1 MFSVLQS
8 YKISIALSF
17 VVRFKGCT
25 TKTMQVF
32 TQKRN
37 PITGSTEWELQHE
50 NYDYH
55 QEIARSGFADML
67 HDKERNQKYYRALR
81 LAIKKMHSEGKK
93 ANVLDIGTGTGLLSI
108 MAAKCGAD
116 SIVACEAF
124 KPMAECCLKILQRNN
139 VADKI
144 TLIPKRS
151 TDIIVGENGDMKEKA
166 NILVTEV
173 FDTEL
178 IGEGALSTFTH
189 AHEHLLENDCIVVPD
204 SAVIYAQVVECP
216 TMQKWNKLNDL
227 ADEDL
232 DIILRTP
239 QKMKDCA
246 GSAAVHDIQLSQLP
260 RKAFR
265 ELSEQIPV
273 FYYDWSGKTPID
285 LKKTVRQEF
294 TVTNTGKAQMVF
306 MWWELNMDTEDSKIC
321 KITRTPKQKNL
332 RYPAKLFPLPS
343 GTTRA
348 SKHDAPVAARRK
360 IVLSCAPWWCHT
372 DTDLSSE
379 RPQDTLPWRDHWMQ
393 AVYYLPQ
400 ELTVQKDTE
409 VTLISCQ
416 DEYSLWFYLEDGKT
430 KHKHY
435 KRPVCECGVHMTLS
449 RTHVSYLNDGK
460 RSKKFLARL
469 KEELVR
475 DAVVLDLNG
484 SSLLGLAAAKLGA
497 KHVFILEDKSLN
509 IGILYDYMKE
519 NFLENVTIVSDVSDD
534 ILKEVTN
541 VTCDPNFSNAILPWE
556 NLKVAY
562 LLHKYRSKL
571 RDIVSIIPEGCEFWA
586 MPVEFLDLH
595 KIRVP
600 LEVCEGIDMT
610 IFDQLVESS
619 RILSD
624 VEIEAQ
630 PLWEYPCT
638 CRGLPRKLLALDFQ
652 DLKPKLATD
661 GVNSFTDVET
671 DERQPMNGFAVWMSW
686 SVGGKPV
693 SCGPT
698 EWPSV
703 GARVDWDS
711 HTRQAVKILKYPRE
725 VSGDDK
731 WNYQI
736 VTDLDKGLFNI
747 TIDLEN

>member
-1 MFSVLQS
+1 
-8 YKISIALSF
+8 
-17 VVRFKGCT
+17 
-25 TKTMQVF
+25 MQVF

-93 ANVLDIGTGTGLLSI
+93 ANVLDIDTHFQYYRALRLAIKKMHSEGKKANVLDIGTGTGLLSI

-124 KPMAECCLKILQRNN
+124 KPMAECCIKILQHNN

-144 TLIPKRS
+144 TVIQKRS
-151 TDIIVGENGDMKEKA
+151 TDIVVGENGDMKEKA

-189 AHEHLLENDCIVVPD
+189 AHEHLLEKDCIVVPD

-227 ADEDL
+227 ADDDL

-285 LKKTVRQEF
+285 LKKTVKQEF

-306 MWWELNMDTEDSKIC
+306 MWWELNMDTE
-321 KITRTPKQKNL
+321 
-332 RYPAKLFPLPS
+332 
-343 GTTRA
+343 G
-348 SKHDAPVAARRK
+348 K
-360 IVLSCAPWWCHT
+360 IVLSCAPWWCHP
-372 DTDLSSE
+372 DADLSSE
-379 RPQDTLPWRDHWMQ
+379 RPQDTIPWRDHWMQ

-400 ELTVQKDTE
+400 ELTVHKDTE

-416 DEYSLWFYLEDGKT
+416 DEYSLWFYLEDEKT

-435 KRPVCECGVHMTLS
+435 KRPVCECGVHMTFS

-460 RSKKFLARL
+460 RSKKLLARL
-469 KEELVR
+469 KEELVK
-475 DAVVLDLNG
+475 DSVVLDLNG
-484 SSLLGLAAAKLGA
+484 STLLGLAAAKLGA
-497 KHVFILEDKSLN
+497 KHVFILEDKKFN
-509 IGILYDYMKE
+509 IGILHDYMKE
-519 NFLENVTIVSDVSDD
+519 NFLENVTIVADVGDD
-534 ILKEVTN
+534 ILKDVTN
-541 VTCDPNFSNAILPWE
+541 VICDPNFSDAILPWE

-571 RDIVSIIPEGCEFWA
+571 RDTVSIIPEACEFWA

-600 LEVCEGIDMT
+600 LKVCEGIDMT

-619 RILSD
+619 RVLSD

-638 CRGLPRKLLALDFQ
+638 CRGIPRKLLALDFHN
-652 DLKPKLATD
+652 LKPKLATD
-661 GVNSFTDVET
+661 GVNTFTDVES
-671 DERQPMNGFAVWMSW
+671 DERQPMNGFVVWTCW
-686 SVGGKPV
+686 SVGGKVV

-698 EWPSV
+698 EWPEV
-703 GARVDWDS
+703 GARLDWDP
-711 HTRQAVKILKYPRE
+711 HTRQAVKILKYSRE

-736 VTDLDKGLFNI
+736 VTDLDEGLFNI

>member
-1 MFSVLQS
+1 MFKVLQT
-8 YKISIALSF
+8 YKSSTSIALSF
-17 VVRFKGCT
+17 VVRFRRCT

-124 KPMAECCLKILQRNN
+124 KPMAECCIKILQRNN

-144 TLIPKRS
+144 TVIQKRS
-151 TDIIVGENGDMKEKA
+151 TDIVVGENGDMKEKA

-189 AHEHLLENDCIVVPD
+189 AHEHLLEKDCIVVPD

-227 ADEDL
+227 ADDDL

-246 GSAAVHDIQLSQLP
+246 GSAAVHDILLSQLP

-285 LKKTVRQEF
+285 LKKTVKQEF

-306 MWWELNMDTEDSKIC
+306 MWWELNMDTE
-321 KITRTPKQKNL
+321 
-332 RYPAKLFPLPS
+332 
-343 GTTRA
+343 G
-348 SKHDAPVAARRK
+348 K
-360 IVLSCAPWWCHT
+360 IVLSCAPWWCHP
-372 DTDLSSE
+372 DADLSSE
-379 RPQDTLPWRDHWMQ
+379 RPQDTIPWRDHWMQ

-400 ELTVQKDTE
+400 ELTVHKDTE

-416 DEYSLWFYLEDGKT
+416 DEYSLWFYLEDEKT

-435 KRPVCECGVHMTLS
+435 KRPVCECGVHMTFS

-460 RSKKFLARL
+460 RSKKLLARL
-469 KEELVR
+469 KEELVK
-475 DAVVLDLNG
+475 DSVVLDLNG
-484 SSLLGLAAAKLGA
+484 STLLGLAAAKLGA
-497 KHVFILEDKSLN
+497 KHVFILEDKKFN
-509 IGILYDYMKE
+509 IGILHDYMKE
-519 NFLENVTIVSDVSDD
+519 NFLENVTIIADVGDD
-534 ILKEVTN
+534 ILKDVTN
-541 VTCDPNFSNAILPWE
+541 VICDPNFSDAILPWE

-571 RDIVSIIPEGCEFWA
+571 RDTVSIIPEGCEFWA

-600 LEVCEGIDMT
+600 LKVCEGIDVT

-619 RILSD
+619 RVLSD

-638 CRGLPRKLLALDFQ
+638 CRGIPRKLLALDFHN
-652 DLKPKLATD
+652 LKPKLATD
-661 GVNSFTDVET
+661 GVNTFTDVES
-671 DERQPMNGFAVWMSW
+671 DERQPMNGFVVWTCW
-686 SVGGKPV
+686 SVGGKVV

-698 EWPSV
+698 EWPAV
-703 GARVDWDS
+703 GARLDWDP
-711 HTRQAVKILKYPRE
+711 HTRQAVKILKYSRE

-736 VTDLDKGLFNI
+736 VTDLDEGLFNI

>member
-1 MFSVLQS
+1 MFTVLHS
-8 YKISIALSF
+8 YKSSISLSF
-17 VVRFKGCT
+17 VIRFRSCT
-25 TKTMQVF
+25 AKTMQVF
-32 TQKRN
+32 TQNRN
-37 PITGSTEWELQHE
+37 PITGSTDWELQPE

-81 LAIKKMHSEGKK
+81 LAIKKMHNDGKK

-124 KPMAECCLKILQRNN
+124 KPMAECCIKILQRNN

-144 TLIPKRS
+144 TVIPKRS
-151 TDIIVGENGDMKEKA
+151 TDIVVGENGDMKEKA

-178 IGEGALSTFTH
+178 IGEGALATFTH
-189 AHEHLLENDCIVVPD
+189 AHKYLLEEDCIVVPD

-246 GSAAVHDIQLSQLP
+246 GSAAVHDVQLSQLP

-273 FYYDWSGKTPID
+273 FYYDWSGKSPID
-285 LKKTVRQEF
+285 LKKTVKQEF

-306 MWWELNMDTEDSKIC
+306 MWWELNMDTE
-321 KITRTPKQKNL
+321 
-332 RYPAKLFPLPS
+332 
-343 GTTRA
+343 G
-348 SKHDAPVAARRK
+348 K
-360 IVLSCAPWWCHT
+360 IVLSCAPWWCHP
-372 DTDLSSE
+372 DADLSSE
-379 RPQDTLPWRDHWMQ
+379 RPQDTIPWRDHWMQ
-393 AVYYLPQ
+393 AIYYLPQ
-400 ELTVQKDTE
+400 ELTVHKDTE
-409 VTLISCQ
+409 LTLISCQ
-416 DEYSLWFYLEDGKT
+416 DEYSLWFYLEDQKT
-430 KHKHY
+430 RY
-435 KRPVCECGVHMTLS
+435 KNYQRPVCECGVHMALS

-460 RSKKFLARL
+460 RSKKLLARL

-475 DAVVLDLNG
+475 DAIVLDLNG
-484 SSLLGLAAAKLGA
+484 STLLGLAAAKLGA
-497 KHVFILEDKSLN
+497 KHVFILEDNKFN
-509 IGILYDYMKE
+509 IGILHDYMKE
-519 NFLENVTIVSDVSDD
+519 NFLENVTIVGEVSDH

-541 VTCDPNFSNAILPWE
+541 VTCDPNFSNTISPWE
-556 NLKVAY
+556 NLKIAY
-562 LLHKYRSKL
+562 LLHQYRGKL
-571 RDIVSIIPEGCEFWA
+571 RDTISIIPEGCEFWA

-624 VEIEAQ
+624 VDIEAQ
-630 PLWEYPCT
+630 PLWEYPSN
-638 CRGLPRKLLALDFQ
+638 CRGLPRKLLTVDFQ
-652 DLKPKLATD
+652 NLKMKLATD

-671 DERQPMNGFAVWMSW
+671 EERQRINGFVLWTCW
-686 SVGGKPV
+686 SVGGKTL

-698 EWPSV
+698 ERPAV
-703 GARVDWDS
+703 GARLEWDP
-711 HTRQAVKILKYPRE
+711 HTRQGVKILKYPRE

-736 VTDLDKGLFNI
+736 VAELNKGLFNI

>member
-1 MFSVLQS
+1 
-8 YKISIALSF
+8 
-17 VVRFKGCT
+17 
-25 TKTMQVF
+25 MQVF

-124 KPMAECCLKILQRNN
+124 KPMAECCIKILQRNN

-144 TLIPKRS
+144 TVIQKRS
-151 TDIIVGENGDMKEKA
+151 TDIVVGENGDMKEKA

-189 AHEHLLENDCIVVPD
+189 AHEHLLEKDCIVVPD

-227 ADEDL
+227 ADDDL

-246 GSAAVHDIQLSQLP
+246 GSAAVHDILLSQLP

-285 LKKTVRQEF
+285 LKKTVKQEF

-306 MWWELNMDTEDSKIC
+306 MWWELNMDTE
-321 KITRTPKQKNL
+321 
-332 RYPAKLFPLPS
+332 
-343 GTTRA
+343 G
-348 SKHDAPVAARRK
+348 K
-360 IVLSCAPWWCHT
+360 IVLSCAPWWCHP
-372 DTDLSSE
+372 DADLSSE
-379 RPQDTLPWRDHWMQ
+379 RPQDTIPWRDHWMQ

-400 ELTVQKDTE
+400 ELTVHKDTE

-416 DEYSLWFYLEDGKT
+416 DEYSLWFYLEDEKT

-435 KRPVCECGVHMTLS
+435 KRPVCECGVHMTFS

-460 RSKKFLARL
+460 RSKKLLARL
-469 KEELVR
+469 KEELVK
-475 DAVVLDLNG
+475 DSVVLDLNG
-484 SSLLGLAAAKLGA
+484 STLLGLAAAKLGA
-497 KHVFILEDKSLN
+497 KHVFILEDKKFN
-509 IGILYDYMKE
+509 IGILHDYMKE
-519 NFLENVTIVSDVSDD
+519 NFLENVTIIADVGDD
-534 ILKEVTN
+534 ILKDVTN
-541 VTCDPNFSNAILPWE
+541 VICDPNFSDAILPWE

-571 RDIVSIIPEGCEFWA
+571 RDTVSIIPEGCEFWA

-600 LEVCEGIDMT
+600 LKVCEGIDVT

-619 RILSD
+619 RVLSD

-638 CRGLPRKLLALDFQ
+638 CRGIPRKLLALDFHN
-652 DLKPKLATD
+652 LKPKLATD
-661 GVNSFTDVET
+661 GVNTFTDVES
-671 DERQPMNGFAVWMSW
+671 DERQPMNGFVVWTCW
-686 SVGGKPV
+686 SVGGKVV

-698 EWPSV
+698 EWPAV
-703 GARVDWDS
+703 GARLDWDP
-711 HTRQAVKILKYPRE
+711 HTRQAVKILKYSRE

-736 VTDLDKGLFNI
+736 VTDLDEGLFNI